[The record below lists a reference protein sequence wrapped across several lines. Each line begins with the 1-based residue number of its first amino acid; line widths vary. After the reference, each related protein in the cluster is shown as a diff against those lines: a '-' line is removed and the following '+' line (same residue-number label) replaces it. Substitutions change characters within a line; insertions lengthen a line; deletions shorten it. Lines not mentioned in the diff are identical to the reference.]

1 MALIKPRIL
10 AIDDEDGILRAYKA
24 NLKHSYDLTL
34 ENNPLKGLELL
45 KQYNF
50 SLVLLDVM
58 MPEMNGLEVLKEI
71 KKIDSDQEVVMVTAL
86 NDVKLAV
93 QAVKLGAYDYVPK
106 PFERDELIAM
116 VGRVLERK
124 SLLQENTY
132 LKQTLEEKSAFLDLI
147 GTSPAMKNV
156 FSLVEKVAP
165 TDTTVLI
172 TGESGSGK
180 DLVAR
185 AIHKASF
192 RANRPF
198 VVVNCA
204 AIPDALIEAEL
215 FGYEKGAFTGAH
227 EAKQGKFELATGGTL
242 LLDEIG
248 CMKAAMQAK
257 LLRVLQDH
265 SITRVGG
272 AKPIEIDVRVIS
284 ATNLD
289 LEKAI
294 KDREFREDLYYRLNV
309 LPVVVPSLRDRKEDI
324 PLLLE
329 HFLSLFSKE
338 LNKNIKQFSPDSAAL
353 LMEYDWP
360 GNVRELQ
367 NLVER
372 IVVLSPDKENITI
385 DDIPLENALLSIFK
399 KDLKGAKEDF
409 ERRYINNVLI
419 EAKGNQAEVARKL
432 GLNRTTLISKLK
444 QLGLR

>member
-329 HFLSLFSKE
+329 
-338 LNKNIKQFSPDSAAL
+338 
-353 LMEYDWP
+353 
-360 GNVRELQ
+360 
-367 NLVER
+367 
-372 IVVLSPDKENITI
+372 
-385 DDIPLENALLSIFK
+385 
-399 KDLKGAKEDF
+399 
-409 ERRYINNVLI
+409 
-419 EAKGNQAEVARKL
+419 
-432 GLNRTTLISKLK
+432 
-444 QLGLR
+444 